1 MTFDYADFCT
11 YLTCRRT
18 LSKNYAGYLT
28 RRLRDCH
35 DLGVQPDADVDIL
48 LAGFR
53 RTTRGNYR
61 AALDY
66 QGDYLDALALEE
78 NACALCNEECRYLD
92 DAHACP
98 AVVAS
103 AHEDL
108 AHEEA

>member
-28 RRLRDCH
+28 
-35 DLGVQPDADVDIL
+35 
-48 LAGFR
+48 FR

>member
-35 DLGVQPDADVDIL
+35 D
-48 LAGFR
+48 
-53 RTTRGNYR
+53 
-61 AALDY
+61 